1 MWPLGE
7 DVHWVGGSGDRVFWG
22 KFSFLNWWDSVTLRG
37 RLMRNSVCHLYKER
51 TSHKRVHK
59 YPKRPPHFQLLTQN
73 CVFFLCFIYKLN
85 SSLLHTPKKFL
96 LYIVSGFFYEDNLIN
111 RLSSKLISCGNEAR
125 GTGVSTPED
134 FAIPADSQ
142 ARLII
147 SQ

>member
-1 MWPLGE
+1 MTGKGTCGHLGMSSTVKGE
-7 DVHWVGGSGDRVFWG
+7 AHFLLELMGQVDALGDAGPFSDWFKGGELFTKS
-22 KFSFLNWWDSVTLRG
+22 SEIPPCFL
-37 RLMRNSVCHLYKER
+37 
-51 TSHKRVHK
+51 
-59 YPKRPPHFQLLTQN
+59 LLEY
-73 CVFFLCFIYKLN
+73 FISKLN
-85 SSLLHTPKKFL
+85 FSLLHTQNFL
-96 LYIVSGFFYEDNLIN
+96 LHIVSGFYYKDNLIN